1 MKKKAAGA
9 PRKYATKA
17 RGRPF
22 ARGNPG
28 KPPGARHK
36 TTLAVESL
44 LDGEAEKLTRKAIK
58 LALAGDSTALRLC
71 LERVAPVRKGRPVA
85 ISLPP
90 IKTTGDVIAAL
101 EAVTAAMSAGQLSPT
116 EALEVAGV
124 IELQRR
130 AIELNDVER
139 RLAELE
145 ARFPK

>member
-1 MKKKAAGA
+1 MTDAGE

-58 LALAGDSTALRLC
+58 LALAGDSTALKLC
-71 LERVAPVRKGRPVA
+71 MDRISPPRKGRAAPFP
-85 ISLPP
+85 LPP
-90 IKTTGDVIAAL
+90 VKTTADVVSAL
-101 EAVTAAMSAGQLSPT
+101 AAVTAAVSGGRISPA
-116 EALEVAGV
+116 EAVEIASVV
-124 IELQRR
+124 ELQRR
-130 AIELNDVER
+130 AIETQ
-139 RLAELE
+139 ELE
-145 ARFPK
+145 TRLHALEERFK